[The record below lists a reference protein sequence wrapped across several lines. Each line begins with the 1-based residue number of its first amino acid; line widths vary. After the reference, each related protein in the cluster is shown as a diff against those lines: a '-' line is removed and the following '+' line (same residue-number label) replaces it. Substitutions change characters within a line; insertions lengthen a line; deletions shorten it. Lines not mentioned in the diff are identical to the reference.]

1 MRSMNFV
8 STRLI
13 AKDLRAMV
21 EFYELVTCVK
31 AEWLAPVF
39 AEIVLPSATLA
50 IASEQTVSLFAEGI
64 AEGGANRTVIIEF
77 IVADVDAEFVR
88 LKDRAD
94 VVHAPK
100 LMPWG
105 NRSAQFRDPEGTLV
119 NLFTPV
125 SDAAKARFEDRA

>member
-1 MRSMNFV
+1 MNFV

-13 AKDLRAMV
+13 ARDLVTMV
-21 EFYELVTCVK
+21 AFYERVTGVK

-39 AEIVLPSATLA
+39 AEIATPGATLA
-50 IASEQTVSLFAEGI
+50 LTSEQTVALFAEGI
-64 AEGGANRTVIIEF
+64 AEGGANRTAIIEF
-77 IVADVDAEFVR
+77 IVADVDAEFQR
-88 LKDRAD
+88 LKDAVD

-105 NRSAQFRDPEGTLV
+105 NRSTQFRDPEGTLV

-125 SDAAKARFEDRA
+125 SSAAKARFERGS